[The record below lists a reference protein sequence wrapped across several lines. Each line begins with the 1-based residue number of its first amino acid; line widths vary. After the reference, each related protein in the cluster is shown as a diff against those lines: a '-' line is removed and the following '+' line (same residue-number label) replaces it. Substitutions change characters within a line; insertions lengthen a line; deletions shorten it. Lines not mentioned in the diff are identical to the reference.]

1 MGARLAWLS
10 SFYFFP
16 LFFLKVWENTC
27 MFKFLMFAFCLI
39 FLNTWNISVCK
50 SAFCQLSN
58 SFSLYIG
65 HPFSFCFYFS
75 LLNNFFLLSSP
86 LCISTLHFPAPHS
99 HSIFYLCDLSIFSV
113 HFLSLFSRKSI
124 LSDFSLYFF
133 SILSLV
139 FLHFLSPLFHS
150 LSTLWQ
156 FALCT
161 LY

>member
-1 MGARLAWLS
+1 
-10 SFYFFP
+10 
-16 LFFLKVWENTC
+16 

-113 HFLSLFSRKSI
+113 HFFSLFSRKS
-124 LSDFSLYFF
+124 LFSLISFF
-133 SILSLV
+133 TFSPFSLW
-139 FLHFLSPLFHS
+139 FFCTSSLHFFTHCPLYDNLLSAPCTNIS
-150 LSTLWQ
+150 LSQ
-156 FALCT
+156 
-161 LY
+161 